1 MANLKITITIN
12 DTDQKI
18 LLNDLADIDDWCQN
32 AIIGKIS
39 YCWNLMQKQW
49 TSKLLDDDSF
59 IDPIPS
65 NKKDFINLI
74 TARSDY
80 TTQKQR
86 DKQRNEQ
93 TAEDMAKW
101 DKQ

>member
-1 MANLKITITIN
+1 MANLKITITID

-18 LLNDLADIDDWCQN
+18 LLNDLGDIDDWCQN

-39 YCWNLMQKQW
+39 YCWDIMQREW
-49 TSKLLDDDSF
+49 TNKLLYDKLF
-59 IDPIPS
+59 TDPIPS
-65 NKKDFINLI
+65 NKKDFVNLI

-86 DKQRNEQ
+86 DEQREAQ
-93 TAEDMAKW
+93 HAEYVAKLAN
-101 DKQ
+101 Q